1 MTEQATAESDP
12 VGRVPLAK
20 TFGRRDPAFVDQRNR
35 EPATEAREGPVDER
49 RHKPAGN
56 LIVFPSPVLDGAGE
70 QQGAGHAA
78 PAQDG
83 LNALKRTARHA
94 LFDEV
99 DLSEFSDRSDE
110 EMRALVADFVVQ
122 HLADRGINLSAAEQ
136 RRLTRLLVDD
146 IIGYGPL
153 EPLLADPSVS
163 DILVNGPNEVW
174 VERGGKLEL
183 SGVQFEDE
191 RHLRSLIDRILG
203 TVQRRV
209 DERTPLVDA
218 RLADGSR
225 VNVAIPP
232 VSYRFTSM
240 SIRKFLQKHV
250 TLDDLVK
257 LGSMSFEMA
266 TLLKLAA
273 KSRLNILVSG
283 GTGAGKTTLLQA
295 LCQHAAARERIIT
308 IEDTAELQL
317 QQPDVVPMEARP
329 ANIEGKGEISIAD
342 LLRNALRMRP
352 DRIILGEV
360 RGAEAADMLQAM
372 NTGHDGSIGTVHAN
386 SARDALSRFEY
397 MVCMSDHYHPG
408 RVVRQ
413 QIVNALDLVVHV
425 ERMKDGVRRVLSIT
439 EVDGME
445 NETMLTRDIALYR
458 LERETEDGKLI
469 GHFEMTDMR
478 PRFFSRLQGNQLSGE
493 EAELIHNFHSAPGA
507 RAGD

>member
-1 MTEQATAESDP
+1 MTDQSAAASDP
-12 VGRVPLAK
+12 IGRVPLAK

-35 EPATEAREGPVDER
+35 EPAAAQNEPGNAER
-49 RHKPAGN
+49 RHKPADN
-56 LIVFPSPVLDGAGE
+56 LIVFPSPVLD
-70 QQGAGHAA
+70 AA
-78 PAQDG
+78 EELQAAATGVTAQDS
-83 LNALKRTARHA
+83 LIALKRTARHA
-94 LFDEV
+94 LFDEM
-99 DLSEFSDRSDE
+99 DLSAFADRSDD
-110 EMRALVADFVVQ
+110 EMRAVVSEFIVH
-122 HLADRGINLSAAEQ
+122 HLADQHISLSAAEQ

-153 EPLLADPSVS
+153 EPLLADASVS
-163 DILVNGPNEVW
+163 DILVNGPNQVW
-174 VERGGKLEL
+174 IERGGKLDL
-183 SGVQFEDE
+183 SAVQFEDE
-191 RHLRSLIDRILG
+191 RHLRSLVDRILG

-218 RLADGSR
+218 RLVDGSR

-232 VSYRFTSM
+232 ASYKFTSM

-257 LGSMSFEMA
+257 LGAMSFSMA

-273 KSRLNILVSG
+273 KSRLNILISG

-295 LCQHAAARERIIT
+295 VCQHAAVRERIIT

-329 ANIEGKGEISIAD
+329 PNIEGKGEITIAD

-397 MVCMSDHYHPG
+397 MVCMSDHYQPG

-425 ERMKDGVRRVLSIT
+425 ERMKDGIRRVMSIT

-445 NETMLTRDIALYR
+445 NETMLTRDIALYTV
-458 LERETEDGKLI
+458 ERETEDGKLI
-469 GHFEMTDMR
+469 GKFEMTDMR
-478 PRFFSRLQGNQLSGE
+478 PRFFTRLQGSQLTGE
-493 EAELIHNFHSAPGA
+493 EAELIHNFHGKPGN
-507 RAGD
+507 